1 MKKVIA
7 GLVVLAL
14 AAAGGYYLYSKRTGS
29 ENAGIVTEQVRRGDI
44 TSSVSATGR
53 LTAKVS
59 VLVGTEVSGTIRELA
74 VDYNS
79 AVKKGQVLIRLDQ
92 ELFRAQV
99 EQAKARVA
107 SAEASLA
114 QLESTR
120 DMNRSEVKTNIEQTE
135 ATARKA
141 SADAERNKLLFDK
154 GVISRSDLDSIL
166 KDEAVAMAQYNQ
178 ALAARGKYA
187 SIDAQIDA
195 AKAAVN
201 EARAGLNTAETNLG
215 KSVIRAPMDG
225 VVIAKNVEVGQ
236 TVAASFN
243 TPTLLE
249 IGDLSVMEVDV
260 SIDEA
265 DVGRTAVGQDVEFTV
280 DAFPEKVF
288 KARLVEIHYAP
299 VEVQNVI
306 TYDGI
311 VDVDN
316 PEGLLRPGMTANV
329 NIITSR
335 KKDVLMIPS
344 AALRVRMGA
353 QEKPGKPPEP
363 GMRLVWVV
371 RGEKPVPVYIKTGVT
386 DFTNTEVL
394 SGLKEGALVVV
405 EGGASAGNAGGNSS
419 RRMMRMFH

>member
-7 GLVVLAL
+7 GLVVLVL
-14 AAAGGYYLYSKRTGS
+14 AAAGGYYLYSKKSSSDNT
-29 ENAGIVTEQVRRGDI
+29 GIVTEPVKRGDI

-59 VLVGTEVSGTIRELA
+59 VLVGTEVSGTIRDLTI
-74 VDYNS
+74 DYNS
-79 AVKKGQVLIRLDQ
+79 VVKKGQVLIRLDQ

-99 EQAKARVA
+99 EQAKAKLA
-107 SAEASLA
+107 SAQAGLVE
-114 QLESTR
+114 LESTR

-141 SADAERNKLLFDK
+141 AADSERNKMLFDK
-154 GVISRSDLDSIL
+154 GVIARSDLDNVL

-178 ALAARGKYA
+178 ALSAKGKYA

-195 AKAAVN
+195 AKAAVK
-201 EARAGLNTAETNLG
+201 EAQAGLNTAETNFG
-215 KSVIRAPMDG
+215 KSIIRAPMDG

-288 KARLVEIHYAP
+288 KAKLVEIHYAP

-311 VDVDN
+311 IDVDN

-344 AALRVRMGA
+344 AALRVKMGT
-353 QEKPGKPPEP
+353 QGKPGRPPEP
-363 GMRLVWVV
+363 DMRVVWVMK
-371 RGEKPVPVYIKTGVT
+371 GDKPVPAYIKTGVT

-394 SGLKEGALVVV
+394 SGLKEGDRVVV
-405 EGGASAGNAGGNSS
+405 EGGASGGSGGDSS

>member
-394 SGLKEGALVVV
+394 SGLKEGDLVVV